1 MPSRRKNTDQG
12 KKGKG
17 PRSEGETEAGL
28 LERREKGPRSE
39 GETEEADHERGE
51 GIEADHET
59 EDEVTLY
66 LMTDN

>member
-1 MPSRRKNTDQG
+1 MHSRRKNTDQG

-17 PRSEGETEAGL
+17 RWSEGETEAGL
-28 LERREKGPRSE
+28 LERREKGPKSE

-51 GIEADHET
+51 GREADHET